1 MNTKI
6 LGRYKNGNYNVT
18 ILSDG
23 TKIRETEDDNFI
35 SAFPENIDVKITD
48 YCDMNCPM
56 CHENSTTKGKHGDIL
71 DENFINSLHPYT
83 ELAIGGGNP
92 LAHPDLIPFLE
103 KLKELHIIPN
113 LTINQRHFEKEQALI
128 RKLVNEKL
136 VYGIGVSLV
145 EATESFV
152 SLVKQYDN
160 AVIHTINGML
170 TAKQI
175 DVLKNN
181 NLKMLI
187 LGYKQFR
194 RGVDF
199 YNKASDTIIN
209 NQQWLNDSLPE
220 IVHQFNVVSFD
231 NLAIEQLNVK
241 RLLKEDEWN
250 EFYMG
255 DDGQYTM
262 YIDMV
267 NQKFAKNS
275 IAETRYDLMD
285 NIDDMFAIVKTGKVR
300 CVC

>member
-35 SAFPENIDVKITD
+35 SAFPENIDVKISD

-71 DENFINSLHPYT
+71 NENFINSLHPYT

-113 LTINQRHFEKEQALI
+113 LTVNQRHFEKEQTLI
-128 RKLVNEKL
+128 RKLVDEKL
-136 VYGIGVSLV
+136 IYGIGISLV
-145 EATESFV
+145 EATEGFV
-152 SLVKQYDN
+152 SLIKRYDN

-170 TAKQI
+170 TVKQI

-241 RLLKEDEWN
+241 RLLREDEWN

-285 NIDDMFAIVKTGKVR
+285 NIDDMFATVKQER
-300 CVC
+300 

>member
-1 MNTKI
+1 MNTKV

-48 YCDMNCPM
+48 CCDMNCPM

-71 DENFINSLHPYT
+71 NENFINSLHPYT

-92 LAHPDLIPFLE
+92 LAHPNLIPFLE

-113 LTINQRHFEKEQALI
+113 LTVNQRHFENEQALI
-128 RKLVNEKL
+128 RKLVDEKL
-136 VYGIGVSLV
+136 IYGIGVSLI
-145 EATESFV
+145 EATENFV
-152 SLVKQYDN
+152 SLIKQYDN

-220 IVHQFNVVSFD
+220 IIHRFNVVSFD

-285 NIDDMFAIVKTGKVR
+285 NIDGMFAIVKQER
-300 CVC
+300 

>member
-1 MNTKI
+1 MNTKV

-71 DENFINSLHPYT
+71 NENFINSLYPYT

-92 LAHPDLIPFLE
+92 LAHPNLIPFLE

-113 LTINQRHFEKEQALI
+113 LTVNQRHFENEQALI
-128 RKLVNEKL
+128 RKLVDEKL
-136 VYGIGVSLV
+136 VYGIGISLI

-152 SLVKQYDN
+152 SLIKQYDN

-175 DVLKNN
+175 EALKNN

-209 NQQWLNDSLPE
+209 NQLWLNDSLPE

-241 RLLKEDEWN
+241 RLLKEEEWN

-267 NQKFAKNS
+267 NQKFARNS

-285 NIDDMFAIVKTGKVR
+285 NIDDMFAIVKQER
-300 CVC
+300 

>member
-1 MNTKI
+1 MNTKV

-71 DENFINSLHPYT
+71 NENFINSLHPYT

-92 LAHPDLIPFLE
+92 LAHPNLIPFLE

-113 LTINQRHFEKEQALI
+113 LTVNQRHFENEQTLI

-136 VYGIGVSLV
+136 IYGIGISLV

-152 SLVKQYDN
+152 SLIKQYDN

-181 NLKMLI
+181 NLKMLV

-209 NQQWLNDSLPE
+209 NQLWLNDSLPE

-241 RLLKEDEWN
+241 RLLKEEEWN

-285 NIDDMFAIVKTGKVR
+285 NIDDMFAIVKQER
-300 CVC
+300 

>member
-1 MNTKI
+1 MNTKV

-71 DENFINSLHPYT
+71 NEGFISSLHPYT

-92 LAHPDLIPFLE
+92 LAHPNLIPFLE

-113 LTINQRHFEKEQALI
+113 LTVNQRHFENEQALI
-128 RKLVNEKL
+128 RKLVDEKL
-136 VYGIGVSLV
+136 IYGIGVSLV
-145 EATESFV
+145 EATENFV
-152 SLVKQYDN
+152 SLIKQYDN

-209 NQQWLNDSLPE
+209 NQLWLNDSLPE
-220 IVHQFNVVSFD
+220 IIHRFNVVSFD

-241 RLLKEDEWN
+241 RLLKEEEWN

-285 NIDDMFAIVKTGKVR
+285 NIDDMLAIVKQER
-300 CVC
+300 